1 MIVAIP
7 TPSVI
12 PMDQQIDGNFLVE
25 VLRNCDS
32 KAIHETPRLG
42 KRHLEIYG
50 GKP

>member
-1 MIVAIP
+1 MIVAIT
-7 TPSVI
+7 TPGGIAV
-12 PMDQQIDGNFLVE
+12 DQQIDGHFFVE

-32 KAIHETPRLG
+32 NAIPATPRLG

>member
-7 TPSVI
+7 TPGGIAV
-12 PMDQQIDGNFLVE
+12 DQQIDGNFFVE
-25 VLRNCDS
+25 VLRNRDG
-32 KAIHETPRLG
+32 KATPATPRLG